1 MNPTDPNNQTPITPQ
16 SPPPQAT
23 PSQQSPVA
31 RPEALQGTNTAE
43 GAASAPQAIEYS
55 SRVDRFVAYIV
66 DGLYIFVLFIGIWIP
81 GLILG
86 SVIAA
91 GSSTSLGEMIIYITG
106 IPAVLIA
113 YWLVR
118 IRPVVK
124 YGYTLGKKP
133 LHLKVLKEDGS
144 RLSTGAVWG
153 REAALFVANMF
164 YVELIFVIPILFT
177 QKRQGLHDMMVKSI
191 VVKDNSQAVQSG
203 GKSNKGLIIA
213 ILAIPG
219 ILIVLGILSALV
231 ITTYSGIQDRAQRA
245 ADQTSSQQ

>member
-1 MNPTDPNNQTPITPQ
+1 MNPNDPNNQAPITPQ
-16 SPPPQAT
+16 SPPPTAA
-23 PSQQSPVA
+23 PVQQNPAV
-31 RPEALQGTNTAE
+31 RPEALQNT
-43 GAASAPQAIEYS
+43 GSTSRPIEYS
-55 SRVDRFVAYIV
+55 SRIDRFVAYIV
-66 DGLYIFVLFIGIWIP
+66 DGLYILVLFIGIWIP

-86 SVIAA
+86 SVFIA
-91 GSSTSLGEMIIYITG
+91 GSSEALGGVIIYGTG
-106 IPAVLIA
+106 FVAVFVA

-164 YVELIFVIPILFT
+164 YVELIFVLPILFT

-191 VVKDNSQAVQSG
+191 VVKDDPQAVQG
-203 GKSNKGLIIA
+203 GEKSNRGLIIA
-213 ILAIPG
+213 LLAIPG
-219 ILIVLGILSALV
+219 IIIVLGILTALV
-231 ITTYSGIQDRAQRA
+231 VTTYSGIQDRAKEA
-245 ADQTSSQQ
+245 ASQDSSSQQ